1 MYWGAAASP
10 EHMRRWKPQPSA
22 NLSVALG
29 ILAALLVCVAVL
41 GVQLARM
48 FQGPPESWQINLALY
63 GRVLLFLITLL
74 LAGALAYRVAAAFT
88 LSYELDRNG
97 LYIGWLG
104 NRAVV
109 PLEQVETIDI
119 GVVPKRLPWRLVQGI
134 GYYWGQ
140 GRTEDGRVL
149 HQFSTRPPAQSLVIY
164 TIDNVYTLSPAD
176 REGFVQDLEQRR
188 NLGATKPLA
197 VIVEPSRAF
206 LYDFWG
212 DATVRWLLL
221 MALVLNLFVL
231 GLLAARYPLLEPMV
245 RMRFDAAGQV
255 ADLRPRHQVLFLPL
269 AAFVLTLLNMV
280 LGLLF
285 YRAQHVGARLLQG
298 ASVVVQILFGIAI
311 LTITR

>member
-1 MYWGAAASP
+1 M
-10 EHMRRWKPQPSA
+10 
-22 NLSVALG
+22 
-29 ILAALLVCVAVL
+29 
-41 GVQLARM
+41 
-48 FQGPPESWQINLALY
+48 
-63 GRVLLFLITLL
+63 
-74 LAGALAYRVAAAFT
+74 
-88 LSYELDRNG
+88 
-97 LYIGWLG
+97 
-104 NRAVV
+104 V
-109 PLEQVETIDI
+109 PLEQVQTIDI

-298 ASVVVQILFGIAI
+298 ASVVVQFCLVSPFSPSHASCALHIRGTAKNKRAI
-311 LTITR
+311 NSPKAKRVRHCYCQRRRPRGVGHIVQVAGRVGVFIVDGWWKQVML